1 MSDMQVIVGKW
12 NDQPVNI
19 NLKPEATLLHGQSYI
34 ITPVYISTVNKEVS
48 KLEDLW
54 VINRYEI

>member
-1 MSDMQVIVGKW
+1 MSDMQVIVGKCT
-12 NDQPVNI
+12 DQPVNI

-48 KLEDLW
+48 KLEGL
-54 VINRYEI
+54 